1 MRARPLL
8 GLVLSA
14 AVLAAASGVAGAA
27 GPVKSRFTLDSSR
40 DGFVRLDTQ
49 TGTVTHC
56 SVIKGAWTCDAILSG
71 DAGLAARLDALS
83 LEVARLT
90 AVTAALEARLSR
102 SPKEDA
108 RVPVATPTAT
118 PAGPPAVEPSGRT
131 SVARTIVSRF
141 LTMVRLLRHGKDE
154 TRPPLTPS

>member
-14 AVLAAASGVAGAA
+14 AVLAAASGVAGAV
-27 GPVKSRFTLDSSR
+27 GPVKPRFSLDASR

-49 TGTVTHC
+49 TGAVTHC
-56 SVIKGAWTCDAILSG
+56 SVATGKWTCDAILSG
-71 DAGLAARLDALS
+71 DAGLAARIDALG

-102 SPKEDA
+102 SPKGDA
-108 RVPVATPTAT
+108 RMSVAAPTVA
-118 PAGPPAVEPSGRT
+118 PADSPAVERSGGT
-131 SVARTIVSRF
+131 SVARTMVSRF
-141 LTMVRLLRHGKDE
+141 LTMVRLLRHGKEE
-154 TRPPLTPS
+154 TGPAATPS

>member
-8 GLVLSA
+8 RLVLSA
-14 AVLAAASGVAGAA
+14 AVVAAAFGVAAA
-27 GPVKSRFTLDSSR
+27 GPVKPRFTLDSSR

-56 SVIKGAWTCDAILSG
+56 SVVKGAWTCDAILSG

-108 RVPVATPTAT
+108 RVPVATPTAA
-118 PAGPPAVEPSGRT
+118 PIGPPAVEPSGRS

-154 TRPPLTPS
+154 TRPAPTPS